1 MSVSADRIATV
12 LAAERERHLAELVRL
27 LSYPSVSAVA
37 ARRDDLLACAGWLR
51 DQLETIGLEHT
62 GLLETGGNP
71 IVYGE
76 WLHAGPDAPTAL
88 LYGHY
93 DVQPPEPLELWH
105 SPPFEPTL
113 RDGRLYARGATD
125 NKSQVFLNLK
135 ALETLLRVEGT
146 LPCNVKVLVEGE
158 EELRADHL
166 ERFVEENAGL
176 LRADVAVICD
186 SNLYAQGVPGIAIGL
201 RGMAA
206 MELTVRTAEV
216 DAHSGVYGGGIP
228 NALHALAALLD
239 SLHDPADGRILVD
252 GFYDAVRP
260 PTDGEREQWSRLPFD
275 ETRIHAALGVSRL
288 FGESEYT
295 PLERLTA
302 RPTLELNGVWGGYE
316 GEGVK
321 TVIPAKAHAKL
332 SCRLVPDQEP
342 DEVLR
347 LIRAHLERHAPP
359 GATVTVDFELAGA
372 RPMLT
377 PPEHPAIRAAV
388 ASLAEA
394 YDREPVLF
402 RSGWSVPVVEI
413 LDRKLGLD
421 SVLLGFG
428 LPDENAH
435 APNEHF
441 HLENFDR
448 GLRTMTTFWHRL
460 AAERLG

>member
-1 MSVSADRIATV
+1 MSPSADRIDAT
-12 LAAERERHLAELVRL
+12 LAAERERHLAELVEL
-27 LSYPSVSAVA
+27 LRFASVSAVT

-51 DQLETIGLEHT
+51 NQLGTIGLEHAS
-62 GLLETGGNP
+62 LLPTGGNP
-71 IVYGE
+71 IVYGD

-93 DVQPPEPLELWH
+93 DVQPPEPLELWE

-113 RDGRLYARGATD
+113 RDGRVYARGATD
-125 NKSQVFLNLK
+125 NKSQVLLNLK
-135 ALETLLRVEGT
+135 AIETLLRIEGA
-146 LPCNVKVLVEGE
+146 LPCNLKVIVEGE

-166 ERFVEENAGL
+166 EQFVEENAEL

-186 SNLYAQGVPGIAIGL
+186 SNLYAHGVPGIVIGL

-206 MELTVRTAEV
+206 MELTVRTADV
-216 DAHSGVYGGGIP
+216 DAHSGVYGGGVP

-239 SLHDPADGRILVD
+239 SLHDPEDGRILVE
-252 GFYDAVRP
+252 GFYDAVRA
-260 PTDGEREQWSRLPFD
+260 PTTEEREQWGRLPFD
-275 ETRIHAALGVSRL
+275 EKRIRAALGVSRL
-288 FGESEYT
+288 FGESDYT

-302 RPTLELNGVWGGYE
+302 RPTLELNGVWGGYQ

-321 TVIPAKAHAKL
+321 TVIPAEAHAKL

-342 DEVLR
+342 EEVLR
-347 LIRAHLERHAPP
+347 LIRAHLDRHAPP

-377 PPEHPAIRAAV
+377 PPDHAAIRAAV
-388 ASLAEA
+388 TALAEA
-394 YDREPVLF
+394 YDCEPVLF

-448 GLRTMTTFWHRL
+448 GLRTMTAFWHRL
-460 AAERLG
+460 AAARVD

>member
-1 MSVSADRIATV
+1 MSLSDDRIDAA
-12 LAAERERHLAELVRL
+12 LAAERERHLAELVEL
-27 LSYPSVSAVA
+27 LRFPSISAVTE
-37 ARRDDLLACAGWLR
+37 RSGDLHACAGWLR

-62 GLLETGGNP
+62 ALLETGGNP
-71 IVYGE
+71 IVYGD

-93 DVQPPEPLELWH
+93 DVQPPEPLELWE

-113 RDGRLYARGATD
+113 RDGRIYARGATD

-135 ALETLLRVEGT
+135 AIETLLQVEGT
-146 LPCNVKVLVEGE
+146 LPCNLKVIVEGE

-176 LRADVAVICD
+176 LRADVAVVCD
-186 SNLYAQGVPGIAIGL
+186 SNLYAEGVPGIVIGL

-206 MELTVRTAEV
+206 MELTVRTADV
-216 DAHSGVYGGGIP
+216 DAHSGVYGGGVP
-228 NALHALAALLD
+228 NALHAIAALLD
-239 SLHDPADGRILVD
+239 SLHDRDDGRVLVD
-252 GFYDAVRP
+252 GFYDDVRP
-260 PTDGEREQWSRLPFD
+260 ITAEEREQWGRLPFD
-275 ETRIHAALGVSRL
+275 EARVHAALGVLRL
-288 FGESEYT
+288 FGETEYSA
-295 PLERLTA
+295 LERLTA
-302 RPTLELNGVWGGYE
+302 RPTLELNGVWGGYA

-321 TVIPAKAHAKL
+321 TVIPAEAHAKL

-347 LIRAHLERHAPP
+347 LIRAHLDQHVPT

-377 PPEHPAIRAAV
+377 PPDHPAIRAAL

-394 YDREPVLF
+394 YGREPVLF

-413 LDRKLGLD
+413 LDRTLGLD